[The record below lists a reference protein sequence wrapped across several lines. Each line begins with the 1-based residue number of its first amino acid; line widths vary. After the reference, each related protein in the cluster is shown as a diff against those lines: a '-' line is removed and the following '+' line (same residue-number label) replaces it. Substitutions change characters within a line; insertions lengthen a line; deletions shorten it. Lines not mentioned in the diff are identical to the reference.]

1 MQLVKVI
8 KKLFIF
14 YIYLI
19 QQIQV
24 HIKSDFLHKRIAA
37 DINRPEEK
45 FFKKGWLG
53 SLLLKAVVTSILV
66 FFTIVFLHQGK
77 LIFNADGSSVFNILM
92 VVEISGTFLF
102 FFSSFIIQ
110 RGIST
115 FISGKTFAGFPSSV
129 KGIIEAIMVII
140 TAMGLLFLTL
150 LMPFVLIFPEIDIP
164 GEKLRLN
171 YILMAIISLFFYYFQ
186 ERERSKKRLQAEMLR
201 SARLQKEN
209 FEAQLQNLKEQVN
222 PHFLFNSLNVLGSLI
237 HSDREKASE
246 FVNRLSDVYRSFLDN
261 SSREVISL
269 KEELKVVEAYNFLL
283 KTRFGDA
290 LIFKTEITIDQENYF
305 LPPGALQ
312 SLIENAIKHNGST
325 LKEPLLINIYTKAE
339 ELIVENPIKP
349 RPQESPSTRTGLEN
363 LKNRYQYL
371 TDRIPSFLKTEKKFI
386 AKIPLL
392 KI

>member
-1 MQLVKVI
+1 MKLI

-14 YIYLI
+14 YIYLV
-19 QQIQV
+19 QQIQN
-24 HIKSDFLHKRIAA
+24 HIKTELLNKRIAEEGKPA
-37 DINRPEEK
+37 EEK

-53 SLLLKAVVTSILV
+53 SLLLRAAVTSILV
-66 FFTIVFLHQGK
+66 FFTVVFLHQGR
-77 LIFNADGSSVFNILM
+77 LIFNADGSSVFNKLM
-92 VVEISGTFLF
+92 LVEISGTFLF

-110 RGIST
+110 RAISA
-115 FISGKTFAGFPSSV
+115 FIRQKTFAGLPSLG
-129 KGIIEAIMVII
+129 KGIIETIMVII
-140 TAMGLLFLTL
+140 TAIVLLFLTL
-150 LMPFVLIFPEIDIP
+150 LMPFILIFPEVDIP

-171 YILMAIISLFFYYFQ
+171 YILMAIISLFFYYFL
-186 ERERSKKRLQAEMLR
+186 ERERSKKQLQAEMLR

-269 KEELKVVEAYNFLL
+269 KEELKVVDAYNFLL
-283 KTRFGDA
+283 KTRFGEA
-290 LIFKTEITIDQENYF
+290 LIFESRIKVDQEKYY

-325 LKEPLLINIYTKAE
+325 LKEPLFINIYTEAE
-339 ELIVENPIKP
+339 ELIVENPLKP
-349 RPQESPSTRTGLEN
+349 RQQESPSTRTGLEN
-363 LKNRYQYL
+363 LKNRYEYL
-371 TDRIPSFLKTEKKFI
+371 TDRKPSFIKTEKKFT